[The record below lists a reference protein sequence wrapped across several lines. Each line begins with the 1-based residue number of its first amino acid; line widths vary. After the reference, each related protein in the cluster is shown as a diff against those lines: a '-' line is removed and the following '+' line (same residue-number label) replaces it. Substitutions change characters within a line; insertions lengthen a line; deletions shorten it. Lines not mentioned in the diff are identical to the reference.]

1 MEDVK
6 EAQKKRSG
14 IQGSDFNKLSQMIGN
29 VSWRDDLR
37 VQEFRKPDSLL
48 TKPI

>member
-6 EAQKKRSG
+6 EAHKKKKWNSG
-14 IQGSDFNKLSQMIGN
+14 QQLQQTQMIGN

-48 TKPI
+48 TKPV